1 MSIVI
6 FINLTNMEKN
16 FKYIFLLFFLL
27 SCASPKVIETKM
39 PNDTKLDCEELEL
52 AIFEAKKFKEDAIS
66 VKNGTGGNFTR
77 LVLFW
82 PAWATSMSNADKAS
96 KAADNRIYH
105 LTVLKRKKK
114 CTTSSI
120 STSIEKN
127 EVNNIAKELRE
138 LKELYNSGAIND
150 KEYKKAKNKV
160 LN

>member
-1 MSIVI
+1 
-6 FINLTNMEKN
+6 
-16 FKYIFLLFFLL
+16 
-27 SCASPKVIETKM
+27 
-39 PNDTKLDCEELEL
+39 
-52 AIFEAKKFKEDAIS
+52 
-66 VKNGTGGNFTR
+66 
-77 LVLFW
+77 W

-150 KEYKKAKNKV
+150 KEYKKLKTKFLIKQITGFNLYDVKRNQISNKS
-160 LN
+160 LELLEENPKR